1 MHVLKGKNMLKGSN
15 EDSATRYKINLILR
29 SIIPERQKDTNGVI
43 LTTLMST
50 SNKCNILF

>member
-1 MHVLKGKNMLKGSN
+1 MHVPKGKNMLKGSN

-29 SIIPERQKDTNGVI
+29 SIIPERQNGVI